1 MLHISPILKHLTTLD
16 YLLLLLLNYIKLF
29 FFMMPKNILDYFIFF
44 VETACHSFIQSCW
57 LPDNEGFFILFFF
70 QNICS
75 ISQFDVFN

>member
-44 VETACHSFIQSCW
+44 CWNCMSFIHSK
-57 LPDNEGFFILFFF
+57 LL
-70 QNICS
+70 
-75 ISQFDVFN
+75 VTR